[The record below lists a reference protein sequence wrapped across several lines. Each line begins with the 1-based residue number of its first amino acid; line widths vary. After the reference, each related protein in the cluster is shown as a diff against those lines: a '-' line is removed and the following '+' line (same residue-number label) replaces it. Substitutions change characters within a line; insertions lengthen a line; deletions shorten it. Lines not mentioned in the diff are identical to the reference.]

1 MPVARI
7 LEKADALFDKNDYVS
22 AGRLLE
28 NWESEAVAL
37 RDKRGELSIVSEL
50 MGFYRKVGDKE
61 KGLKSVGTRP
71 GTRQRAPTSPLGR
84 PRRPC
89 C

>member
-1 MPVARI
+1 MSIDPFDYKEPHCALCSGKEFYYPDRNRPLGTVPVARI

-50 MGFYRKVGDKE
+50 KGFYR
-61 KGLKSVGTRP
+61 
-71 GTRQRAPTSPLGR
+71 
-84 PRRPC
+84 
-89 C
+89 